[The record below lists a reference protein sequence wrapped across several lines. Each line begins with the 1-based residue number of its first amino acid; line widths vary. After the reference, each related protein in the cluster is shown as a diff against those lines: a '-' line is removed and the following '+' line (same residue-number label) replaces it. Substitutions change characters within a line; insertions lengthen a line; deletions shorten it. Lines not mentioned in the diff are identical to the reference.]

1 MGVPS
6 AEIVALLRCARSG
19 ADVVL
24 EDGVLVARG
33 TGYRYAITPS
43 GIPLMAEGVL
53 SADGAAQRD
62 HYDGVAT
69 SYLANLTYPHT
80 REYMAYLDRALLAVA
95 GSASLGTVAEI
106 CCGAGEG
113 FQLLGPRVALG
124 VGVDVSTEMLET
136 AVASAH
142 GDPTRGFV
150 QGDATRLPLR
160 SGAFDTVVMLGGIHH
175 VNDREALF
183 AELARILKPGG
194 RLIFR
199 EPVDDFIV
207 WRAIR
212 AVVYRTAASLHADTE
227 HPIRYQ
233 ATADSLARAGFALTD
248 WRTFGFA
255 AYCFLM
261 NSDVLAINRLWQY
274 VPGIRGLTRAA
285 TRADEWTLRLPGL
298 SGAGLIAIGAAT
310 RL

>member
-1 MGVPS
+1 MSAPS
-6 AEIVALLRCARSG
+6 AEIVALLRCAKSG
-19 ADVVL
+19 ADLVM
-24 EDGVLVARG
+24 EDGVLVACG
-33 TGYRYAITPS
+33 TGDRYAITPS
-43 GIPLMAEGVL
+43 GIPLLADAVL
-53 SADGAAQRD
+53 SSDGAAQRD
-62 HYDGVAT
+62 HYDGVAA
-69 SYLANLTYPHT
+69 SYLTNLTYPHT

-95 GSASLGTVAEI
+95 GRASLGTVAEI

-113 FQLLGPRVALG
+113 LQLLGSRAVVG
-124 VGVDVSTEMLET
+124 VGVDVSTRMLEA
-136 AVASAH
+136 AVASVR
-142 GDPTRGFV
+142 GDPSRGFV

-160 SGAFDTVVMLGGIHH
+160 SGAFDTVAMLGGIHH
-175 VNDREALF
+175 VNDRAALF
-183 AELARILKPGG
+183 GELARILKPGG

-227 HPIRYQ
+227 HPIRYR
-233 ATADSLARAGFALTD
+233 ATADALARAGFALTE

-285 TRADEWTLRLPGL
+285 ARADEWTLSVPGL

-310 RL
+310 RQ